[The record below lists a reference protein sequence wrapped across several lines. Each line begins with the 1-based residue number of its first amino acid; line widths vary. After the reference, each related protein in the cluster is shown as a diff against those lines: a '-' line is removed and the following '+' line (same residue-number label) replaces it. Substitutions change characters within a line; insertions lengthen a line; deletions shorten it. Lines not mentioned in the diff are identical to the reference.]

1 MDIILLKDVDSL
13 GNAGEIVKVKPGY
26 ARNYLFAKG
35 LAVRSS
41 KKNRA
46 LVNEKKS
53 AIKARALRDAKV
65 NQDIAKKLNK
75 TEITI
80 EVKVGSEDKLFGSV
94 TNKDIHKAIS
104 DKGIEIDRQSIVLA
118 EPIKALGIY
127 DVTVNISKELKVD
140 IKVYVIQAYKISYNN
155 CLPLKNYFSLRVFLL
170 S

>member
-1 MDIILLKDVDSL
+1 MDIILLEDVDSL
-13 GNAGEIVKVKPGY
+13 GIAGEIVKVKPGY

-46 LVNEKKS
+46 LINEKKS
-53 AIKARALRDAKV
+53 AIKARSLRNTKF
-65 NQDIAKKLNK
+65 NQDIAKKLKK

-80 EVKVGSEDKLFGSV
+80 EVKVGSEEKLFGSV

-104 DKGIEIDRQSIVLA
+104 DKGIDVDRQSIDLS

-140 IKVYVIQAYKISYNN
+140 IKVYVIQA
-155 CLPLKNYFSLRVFLL
+155 
-170 S
+170 